1 MVRQSARSSQSFVQL
16 AERRSSLREAQES
29 AALGLRALLAL
40 AATATALPTAKVV
53 EALAHGRCTPTAGG
67 TSAWEARAAVG
78 RALCVLAS
86 LAIGRGEVKV
96 GKQYAEMGVQV
107 SRSAAVSHW
116 ETLMLRRIGSMLD
129 GGRSVGHRRYVQVGL
144 SGHWQC
150 WADALL
156 LSGAPGRTDT
166 AECRQPFARGN
177 WDSQL
182 RTAATIDVGCCE
194 WEDAHAA
201 LEALE
206 APPAS
211 SRGAASDAWKVRHSL
226 TLHSFTSTQ
235 SKAKLPRGGKSTFR
249 DRTGTGTEPLAG
261 P

>member
-1 MVRQSARSSQSFVQL
+1 MQL
-16 AERRSSLREAQES
+16 AERSSSLREAQEA

-53 EALAHGRCTPTAGG
+53 EALAQKRCTPTAGG

-96 GKQYAEMGVQV
+96 GKQYAEMGLQV

-116 ETLMLRRIGSMLD
+116 EPLMLLRIGVRLWSGLPAD
-129 GGRSVGHRRYVQVGL
+129 VQVGL

-156 LSGAPGRTDT
+156 LSGAPPAPTRVDT
-166 AECRQPFARGN
+166 A
-177 WDSQL
+177 D
-182 RTAATIDVGCCE
+182 
-194 WEDAHAA
+194 
-201 LEALE
+201 
-206 APPAS
+206 
-211 SRGAASDAWKVRHSL
+211 
-226 TLHSFTSTQ
+226 
-235 SKAKLPRGGKSTFR
+235 
-249 DRTGTGTEPLAG
+249 
-261 P
+261 

>member
-1 MVRQSARSSQSFVQL
+1 VVRQSAGSSQSFVQL

-40 AATATALPTAKVV
+40 AASATALPTAKVV
-53 EALAHGRCTPTAGG
+53 EALAHGRCTPTAAG

-107 SRSAAVSHW
+107 SRSAAVSHC
-116 ETLMLRRIGSMLD
+116 EALMPAAHWLNARR
-129 GGRSVGHRRYVQVGL
+129 RSVSRPPSLRQVGL

-166 AECRQPFARGN
+166 AECRQPFARVN

-235 SKAKLPRGGKSTFR
+235 SKAAARWREYLS
-249 DRTGTGTEPLAG
+249 
-261 P
+261 